1 MELKYMNNIEKFVL
15 GAVTICIGSLVFM
28 MNETK
33 EVILTSTTLEPEAV
47 EIVIAEVVENK
58 SEDTTIP
65 SEAIELALDEYIDE
79 SDMIVDVWDENRML
93 AKSGAISFQA
103 AFKNARKELGPD
115 ATFEWYGRKYTTN
128 YYYEINQVIGEQVFV
143 ENSNGELKLEEA
155 ESPAGLSKIV
165 TYRDNEE
172 VKVSYEHLFP
182 NAIAAAK
189 ENGTYDDSKIMSN
202 KEADTVLK

>member
-1 MELKYMNNIEKFVL
+1 MNKIEKFVL

-33 EVILTSTTLEPEAV
+33 EVILTSTTLEPE
-47 EIVIAEVVENK
+47 IVMAEVSENIP
-58 SEDTTIP
+58 EDTTIP
-65 SEAIELALDEYIDE
+65 SEAIELALDVIQYIDE

-93 AKSGAISFQA
+93 AKSGAISFQE

-155 ESPAGLSKIV
+155 ESLAGLSKIV

-182 NAIAAAK
+182 DAIAAAK
-189 ENGTYDDSKIMSN
+189 DNGTYDDSKIMSN
-202 KEADTVLK
+202 RETDTVLK

>member
-33 EVILTSTTLEPEAV
+33 EVTLTSTTLEPEV
-47 EIVIAEVVENK
+47 VMAEVSENIP
-58 SEDTTIP
+58 EDTTIP

-93 AKSGAISFQA
+93 AKSGAISFQE
-103 AFKNARKELGPD
+103 AFKNARKELGPNE
-115 ATFEWYGRKYTTN
+115 TFEWYGRKYTTN

-155 ESPAGLSKIV
+155 ESLAGLSKIV

-182 NAIAAAK
+182 DAIAAAK
-189 ENGTYDDSKIMSN
+189 DNGTYDDSKIMSN

>member
-1 MELKYMNNIEKFVL
+1 MELKYMNKIEKFVL

-33 EVILTSTTLEPEAV
+33 EVELTSTTLEPE
-47 EIVIAEVVENK
+47 IVMAEVSENIP
-58 SEDTTIP
+58 EDTTIP
-65 SEAIELALDEYIDE
+65 SEAIELALDVIQYIDE

-93 AKSGAISFQA
+93 AKSGAISFQE
-103 AFKNARKELGPD
+103 AFKNARKELGPNE
-115 ATFEWYGRKYTTN
+115 TFEWYGRKYTTN

-155 ESPAGLSKIV
+155 ESLAGLSKIV

-182 NAIAAAK
+182 DAIAAAK
-189 ENGTYDDSKIMSN
+189 DNGTYDDSKIMSN
-202 KEADTVLK
+202 READTVLK

>member
-33 EVILTSTTLEPEAV
+33 EVTLISTTLEPE
-47 EIVIAEVVENK
+47 IVMAEVSENIP
-58 SEDTTIP
+58 EDTTIP

-79 SDMIVDVWDENRML
+79 SDMIVDVWDENKML
-93 AKSGAISFQA
+93 AKSGAISFQE
-103 AFKNARKELGPD
+103 AFKNARKELGPNE
-115 ATFEWYGRKYTTN
+115 TFEWYGRKYTTN

>member
-1 MELKYMNNIEKFVL
+1 MELKYMNKIEKFVL
-15 GAVTICIGSLVFM
+15 GAVMICIGSLVFM

-33 EVILTSTTLEPEAV
+33 EVTLTSTTLEPE
-47 EIVIAEVVENK
+47 IVMAEVSENIP
-58 SEDTTIP
+58 EDTTIP

-79 SDMIVDVWDENRML
+79 SDMIVDVWDENKML
-93 AKSGAISFQA
+93 AKSGAISFQE
-103 AFKNARKELGPD
+103 AFKNARKELGPNE
-115 ATFEWYGRKYTTN
+115 TFEWYGRKYTTN

-143 ENSNGELKLEEA
+143 ENSNGELKLEET

>member
-1 MELKYMNNIEKFVL
+1 MNNIEKFVL

-33 EVILTSTTLEPEAV
+33 EVTLTSTTLEPE
-47 EIVIAEVVENK
+47 IVMAEVSENIP
-58 SEDTTIP
+58 EDTTIP
-65 SEAIELALDEYIDE
+65 SEAIELALDVIQYIDE

-93 AKSGAISFQA
+93 AKSGAISFQE
-103 AFKNARKELGPD
+103 AFKNARKELGPNE
-115 ATFEWYGRKYTTN
+115 TFEWYGRKYTTN

-155 ESPAGLSKIV
+155 ESLAGLSKIV

-182 NAIAAAK
+182 DAIAAAK
-189 ENGTYDDSKIMSN
+189 DNGTYDDSKIMSN

>member
-1 MELKYMNNIEKFVL
+1 MELKYMNKIEKFVL
-15 GAVTICIGSLVFM
+15 GAVMICIGSLVFM

-33 EVILTSTTLEPEAV
+33 EVTLTSTTLEPE
-47 EIVIAEVVENK
+47 IVMAEVSENIP
-58 SEDTTIP
+58 EDTTIP
-65 SEAIELALDEYIDE
+65 SEAIELALDVIQYIDE

-93 AKSGAISFQA
+93 AKSGAISFQE

-155 ESPAGLSKIV
+155 ESLAGLSKIV

-182 NAIAAAK
+182 DAIAAAK
-189 ENGTYDDSKIMSN
+189 DNGTYDDSKIMSN
-202 KEADTVLK
+202 RETDTVLK

>member
-1 MELKYMNNIEKFVL
+1 MNNIEKFVL

-58 SEDTTIP
+58 SEDTIIP

-93 AKSGAISFQA
+93 AKSGATRFQDA
-103 AFKNARKELGPD
+103 LKTARTELG
-115 ATFEWYGRKYTTN
+115 TNYTLECYGSKYITN
-128 YYYEINQVIGEQVFV
+128 YYYVINQVIGEVVFV
-143 ENSNGELKLEEA
+143 EYNHG
-155 ESPAGLSKIV
+155 
-165 TYRDNEE
+165 
-172 VKVSYEHLFP
+172 
-182 NAIAAAK
+182 
-189 ENGTYDDSKIMSN
+189 
-202 KEADTVLK
+202 

>member
-33 EVILTSTTLEPEAV
+33 EVTLTSTTLEPEV
-47 EIVIAEVVENK
+47 VMAEVSENIP
-58 SEDTTIP
+58 EDTTIP

-93 AKSGAISFQA
+93 AKSGAISFQE
-103 AFKNARKELGPD
+103 AFKNARKELGPNE
-115 ATFEWYGRKYTTN
+115 TFEWYGRKYTTN

-155 ESPAGLSKIV
+155 ESLAGLSKIV

-182 NAIAAAK
+182 DAIAAAK
-189 ENGTYDDSKIMSN
+189 DNGTYDDSKIMSN
-202 KEADTVLK
+202 READTVLK

>member
-1 MELKYMNNIEKFVL
+1 
-15 GAVTICIGSLVFM
+15 M

-33 EVILTSTTLEPEAV
+33 EVTLTSTTLEPE
-47 EIVIAEVVENK
+47 IVMAEVSENIP
-58 SEDTTIP
+58 EDTTIP
-65 SEAIELALDEYIDE
+65 SEAIELALDVIQYIDE

-93 AKSGAISFQA
+93 AKSGAISFQE
-103 AFKNARKELGPD
+103 AFKNARKELGPNE
-115 ATFEWYGRKYTTN
+115 TFEWYGRKYTTN

-155 ESPAGLSKIV
+155 ESLAGLSKIV

-182 NAIAAAK
+182 DAIAAAK
-189 ENGTYDDSKIMSN
+189 DNGTYDDSKIMSN

>member
-1 MELKYMNNIEKFVL
+1 MELKYMNKIEKFVL

-33 EVILTSTTLEPEAV
+33 EVILTSTTLEPE
-47 EIVIAEVVENK
+47 IVMAEVSENIP
-58 SEDTTIP
+58 EDTTIP
-65 SEAIELALDEYIDE
+65 SEAIELALDVIQYIDE
-79 SDMIVDVWDENRML
+79 SDMIVDVWDENKML
-93 AKSGAISFQA
+93 AKSGAISFQE
-103 AFKNARKELGPD
+103 AFKNARKELGPNE
-115 ATFEWYGRKYTTN
+115 TFEWYGRKYTTN

-143 ENSNGELKLEEA
+143 ENSNGELKLEET

>member
-1 MELKYMNNIEKFVL
+1 MNNIEKFVL
-15 GAVTICIGSLVFM
+15 GAVMICIGSLVFM

-33 EVILTSTTLEPEAV
+33 EVTLTSTTLEPE
-47 EIVIAEVVENK
+47 IVMAEVSENIP
-58 SEDTTIP
+58 EDTTIP
-65 SEAIELALDEYIDE
+65 SEAIELALDVIQYIDE
-79 SDMIVDVWDENRML
+79 SDMIVDVWDENKML
-93 AKSGAISFQA
+93 AKSGAISFQE

-115 ATFEWYGRKYTTN
+115 AIFEWYGRKYTTN

>member
-1 MELKYMNNIEKFVL
+1 MELKYMNKIEKFVL
-15 GAVTICIGSLVFM
+15 GAVMICIGSLVFM

-33 EVILTSTTLEPEAV
+33 EVTLTSTTLEPE
-47 EIVIAEVVENK
+47 IVRAEVSENIP
-58 SEDTTIP
+58 EDTTIP

-79 SDMIVDVWDENRML
+79 SDMIVDVWDENKML
-93 AKSGAISFQA
+93 AKSGAISFQE
-103 AFKNARKELGPD
+103 AFKNARKELGPNE
-115 ATFEWYGRKYTTN
+115 TFEWYGRKYTTN

-143 ENSNGELKLEEA
+143 ENSNGELKLEET

>member
-1 MELKYMNNIEKFVL
+1 MELKYMNKIEKFVL
-15 GAVTICIGSLVFM
+15 GAVIICIGSLVFM

-33 EVILTSTTLEPEAV
+33 EITLTSTTLEPE
-47 EIVIAEVVENK
+47 IVMAEVSENIP
-58 SEDTTIP
+58 EDTTIP
-65 SEAIELALDEYIDE
+65 SEAIELALDVIQYIDE
-79 SDMIVDVWDENRML
+79 SDMIVDVWDENKML
-93 AKSGAISFQA
+93 AKSGAISFQE
-103 AFKNARKELGPD
+103 AFKNARKELGPNE
-115 ATFEWYGRKYTTN
+115 TFEWYGRKYTTH

-143 ENSNGELKLEEA
+143 ENSNGELKLEET

>member
-1 MELKYMNNIEKFVL
+1 MNKIEKFVL
-15 GAVTICIGSLVFM
+15 GAVMICIGSLVFM

-33 EVILTSTTLEPEAV
+33 EVTLTSTTLEPE
-47 EIVIAEVVENK
+47 IVMAEVSENIP
-58 SEDTTIP
+58 EDTTIP
-65 SEAIELALDEYIDE
+65 SEAIELALDVIQYIDE
-79 SDMIVDVWDENRML
+79 SDMIVDVWDENKML
-93 AKSGAISFQA
+93 AKSGAISFQE

-115 ATFEWYGRKYTTN
+115 AIFEWYGRKYTTN

-143 ENSNGELKLEEA
+143 ENSNGELKLEET

>member
-33 EVILTSTTLEPEAV
+33 EVTLTSTTLEPEV
-47 EIVIAEVVENK
+47 VMAEVSENIP
-58 SEDTTIP
+58 EDTTIP

-93 AKSGAISFQA
+93 AKSGAISFQE
-103 AFKNARKELGPD
+103 AFKNARKELGPNE
-115 ATFEWYGRKYTTN
+115 TFEWYGRKYTTN

>member
-1 MELKYMNNIEKFVL
+1 MELKYMNKIEKFVL
-15 GAVTICIGSLVFM
+15 GAVIICIGSLVFM

-33 EVILTSTTLEPEAV
+33 EVTLTSTTLEPE
-47 EIVIAEVVENK
+47 IVMAEVSENIP
-58 SEDTTIP
+58 EDTTIP
-65 SEAIELALDEYIDE
+65 SEAIELALDVIQYIDE
-79 SDMIVDVWDENRML
+79 SDMIVDVWDENKML
-93 AKSGAISFQA
+93 AKSGAISFQE

-115 ATFEWYGRKYTTN
+115 AIFEWYGRKYTTN

-143 ENSNGELKLEEA
+143 ENSNGELKLEET